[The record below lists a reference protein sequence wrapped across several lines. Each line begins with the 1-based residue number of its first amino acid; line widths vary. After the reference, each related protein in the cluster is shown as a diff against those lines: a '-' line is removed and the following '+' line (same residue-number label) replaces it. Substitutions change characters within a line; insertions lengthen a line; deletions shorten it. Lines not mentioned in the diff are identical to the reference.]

1 MKAKAS
7 RAVPP
12 SPRIV
17 VALICLL
24 AAALLLP
31 ATAAG
36 ALTQEEA
43 RGQGLA
49 ESVRSGERQCSDLS
63 GEDLELIGEYAMG
76 RYLADPAAHEAMNR
90 RMTWM
95 MGAIGERR
103 MHVALGHRYT
113 GCPGGPAWGWMGA
126 MTGMMG
132 GHYGGG
138 ESGGSFGTSMMG
150 GNGGEGGGSRGS
162 MMGGRH
168 HGDDDIGGLGV
179 VLVALVAAA
188 IGAGIAV
195 LIVRRR
201 GPDGPSVVG
210 PY

>member
-1 MKAKAS
+1 MKAL

-12 SPRIV
+12 SPRNL

-31 ATAAG
+31 AAAG
-36 ALTQEEA
+36 ALTQEEG
-43 RGQGLA
+43 RGHGLA

-63 GEDLELIGEYAMG
+63 GKDLELIGEYAMG
-76 RYLADPAAHEAMNR
+76 RYLANPAAHEAMNR

-95 MGAIGERR
+95 MGAVGERR

-138 ESGGSFGTSMMG
+138 ESGGSFGPSMMG
-150 GNGGEGGGSRGS
+150 GNGEGEGGGSRRS

-168 HGDDDIGGLGV
+168 HGDGGIGGLGV
-179 VLVALVAAA
+179 VLVALAAA
-188 IGAGIAV
+188 GIGAGIAV
-195 LIVRRR
+195 LVLRRR